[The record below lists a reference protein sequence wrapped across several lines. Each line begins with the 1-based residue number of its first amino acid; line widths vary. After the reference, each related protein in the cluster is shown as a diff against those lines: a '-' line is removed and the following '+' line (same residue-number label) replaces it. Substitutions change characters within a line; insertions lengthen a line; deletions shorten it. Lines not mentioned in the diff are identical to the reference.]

1 MFSCCFHPFTI
12 SSAPHEKHLTL
23 HIRGVGPWTKKIR
36 EVYKPQTSFL
46 RASYY
51 PQIYVDGPFGEGHQ
65 SWWAHNVVVFVG
77 GGIGVTPF
85 ASILKDLAYKLSK
98 LSVDESIYTKK
109 AIFVWVTRSQKQFEW
124 FTDILREIEGIP
136 NVGDTIRNHVFI
148 TELPSKYDLR
158 TIMLYLTERH
168 FHKVSR
174 TIISTMESNEKKIV
188 I

>member
-98 LSVDESIYTKK
+98 LSVATTTSLSPLIAATWITSFSLARRNYPQIARTAALLSSPL
-109 AIFVWVTRSQKQFEW
+109 AILLK
-124 FTDILREIEGIP
+124 
-136 NVGDTIRNHVFI
+136 
-148 TELPSKYDLR
+148 LPSLR
-158 TIMLYLTERH
+158 FSLL
-168 FHKVSR
+168 
-174 TIISTMESNEKKIV
+174 
-188 I
+188 